1 MRNVNEIK
9 ILFFEKICKIAKP
22 TARMTKRA
30 KTQQSKI
37 IYNFANE

>member
-9 ILFFEKICKIAKP
+9 ILFFEKICKIAKS